1 MALLE
6 RFPLDYLVL
15 PFEELGSNIWG
26 DDSWGHKL
34 SFIFLISHL
43 ITGRYELR
51 FCYRSRREANETKH

>member
-26 DDSWGHKL
+26 DDSWGNIN
-34 SFIFLISHL
+34 SASYF
-43 ITGRYELR
+43 
-51 FCYRSRREANETKH
+51 